1 MILSLLLS
9 TFLTIFIAELGD
21 KTQLATLTISGTSNK
36 PLAVFL
42 GSSTALVFASLLGA
56 LAGGS
61 ISTFVPEIFL
71 KVIASVTFFIIG
83 IKIFINSFTSNDE
96 DNEESDIKLLDAE
109 E

>member
-1 MILSLLLS
+1 MILNLLLS
-9 TFLTIFIAELGD
+9 TFITVFIAELGD

-42 GSSTALVFASLLGA
+42 GSSSALVIASFMGA

-71 KVIASVTFFIIG
+71 KSIASITFLIIG
-83 IKIFINSFTSNDE
+83 LRLIINSFNSDKNSEKE
-96 DNEESDIKLLDAE
+96 DK
-109 E
+109 

>member
-1 MILSLLLS
+1 MILSLILS

-61 ISTFVPEIFL
+61 ISNFVPEIIL
-71 KVIASVTFFIIG
+71 KSIASVTFFIIG
-83 IKIFINSFTSNDE
+83 IRLFINSFDSDE
-96 DNEESDIKLLDAE
+96 QENNEKEN
-109 E
+109 

>member
-1 MILSLLLS
+1 MIISLLLS

-21 KTQLATLTISGTSNK
+21 KTQLATLTISGTSNR

-61 ISTFVPEIFL
+61 ISNFVPEIIL
-71 KVIASVTFFIIG
+71 KSIASATFFIIG
-83 IKIFINSFTSNDE
+83 IRIFINSFITNDK
-96 DNEESDIKLLDAE
+96 DNNERDT
-109 E
+109 

>member
-21 KTQLATLTISGTSNK
+21 KTQFATLTISGTSNK

-61 ISTFVPEIFL
+61 ISNFVPEIIL
-71 KVIASVTFFIIG
+71 KSIASVTFFIIG
-83 IKIFINSFTSNDE
+83 IRLFINSFNSDE
-96 DNEESDIKLLDAE
+96 QDNKEKENK
-109 E
+109 

>member
-9 TFLTIFIAELGD
+9 TFLTIFVAELGD

-42 GSSTALVFASLLGA
+42 GSSTALILASLLGA

-61 ISTFVPEIFL
+61 ISNFVPEIIL
-71 KVIASVTFFIIG
+71 KSIACVTFFIIG
-83 IKIFINSFTSNDE
+83 IRLIINSFTSNKK
-96 DNEESDIKLLDAE
+96 DNNESEIN
-109 E
+109 

>member
-42 GSSTALVFASLLGA
+42 GSASALVFASLIGA

-61 ISTFVPEIFL
+61 ISNFVPEFIL
-71 KVIASVTFFIIG
+71 KTIASVTFLVIG
-83 IKIFINSFTSNDE
+83 IRLFLNSFTSKKNDNNE
-96 DNEESDIKLLDAE
+96 GDNK
-109 E
+109 

>member
-9 TFLTIFIAELGD
+9 TFLTIFVAELGD

-42 GSSTALVFASLLGA
+42 GSSTALILASLLGA

-61 ISTFVPEIFL
+61 ITNFVPEIIL
-71 KVIASVTFFIIG
+71 KSIACVTFFIIG
-83 IKIFINSFTSNDE
+83 IRLFINSFTSNKK
-96 DNEESDIKLLDAE
+96 DNNESEIK
-109 E
+109 

>member
-21 KTQLATLTISGTSNK
+21 KTQLATLTMSGTSTK

-42 GSSTALVFASLLGA
+42 GSSTALVLASLVGA

-61 ISTFVPEIFL
+61 ISNFLPEIFL
-71 KVIASVTFFIIG
+71 KSIASVTFFILG
-83 IKIFINSFTSNDE
+83 IRLFTNSFTSNEND
-96 DNEESDIKLLDAE
+96 SDK
-109 E
+109 